1 MTERPPAVV
10 SDRMFVRALAALA
23 IGALGGC
30 AEGRSRTDAIALRL
44 TAELGVATA
53 VTCRGA
59 TCTATTAGG
68 LVIPLAIAADGS
80 WQTAPL
86 VEPAALEAA
95 IAAALADLGAA
106 QPVDCGRRRVDDGRP
121 IACALGG
128 GGVALVTLGPD
139 GELDL
144 ELAVTSAI
152 AAARTAPADDAAL
165 TAASRA
171 LDSVDG
177 DDLDDDGASDDDD
190 DAPGP
195 DGLAA
200 PPTGEPPR
208 RGPGG

>member
-1 MTERPPAVV
+1 MTERRAAVV
-10 SDRMFVRALAALA
+10 SDRMFARALAALA

-30 AEGRSRTDAIALRL
+30 AEGRSRTDAIADRL

-53 VTCRGA
+53 VTCRAA

-68 LVIPLAIAADGS
+68 LVIPVAVAADGS

-86 VEPAALEAA
+86 VEPAPLEAA
-95 IAAALADLGAA
+95 IAAALAELGAA

-128 GGVALVTLGPD
+128 GGLALVALGPD

-144 ELAVTSAI
+144 ELAVTPAI
-152 AAARTAPADDAAL
+152 AAARRAPVDDAAL

-171 LDSVDG
+171 LDRDDG
-177 DDLDDDGASDDDD
+177 DERDDDGASDDD
-190 DAPGP
+190 ASAAGP
-195 DGLAA
+195 DGLVA
-200 PPTGEPPR
+200 PPASEPPR